1 MFKFAGFTFPKK
13 LWALPKGR
21 LKDRLA
27 ASKQFKFTGDY
38 YSGPTPNQTD
48 GWGFYLGENVQFAL
62 RITVLPNQFQADD
75 DTVQPIIARLPKNRG
90 LLAGYTLGEGMA
102 SGLSSVIHADTA
114 QATRAALHE
123 AWQVSDAMI
132 EDAQKA
138 EESRVED
145 VKRQA
150 EAAAKATLEA
160 KDPYEHMLEGALQAL
175 QHRVQQLENR
185 DITPA
190 DILLSVDSK
199 ELAWQLLRVY
209 VQSLSDDQLSKLV
222 RWFSIA
228 VKHTKESLLEHLQ
241 DKSLAEGKASD
252 SLAGFCLAASS
263 YRRQEYVDTAV
274 PTHLEMLQYCY
285 DRIKLHNFAF
295 ESDQLGICE
304 VLSNSSKVCQEVLEA
319 VKKHLGIRP
328 TFAEYYWFDSNK
340 ERLATLRALIKAELT
355 QTKGRS

>member
-27 ASKQFKFTGDY
+27 ASKQFKFTSGY
-38 YSGPTPNQTD
+38 YSSPPPNQTD
-48 GWGFYLGENVQFAL
+48 GWGFYLGENVQFSL
-62 RITVLPNQFQADD
+62 RIKVLPYQFQADC
-75 DTVQPIIARLPKNRG
+75 DTVQPIIARLPKSRG
-90 LLAGYTLGEGMA
+90 FLAGYTLGEGMA
-102 SGLSSVIHADTA
+102 SGLSGDVYTDEADA
-114 QATRAALHE
+114 VGAALQE
-123 AWQVSDAMI
+123 AQQII
-132 EDAQKA
+132 EVLLEDSREAA
-138 EESRVED
+138 EKLAED
-145 VKRQA
+145 EKREA
-150 EAAAKATLEA
+150 AAAAKAALEA

-209 VQSLSDDQLSKLV
+209 VQSLSDDQLSELV

-241 DKSLAEGKASD
+241 DKSLAEGKAQD
-252 SLAGFCLAASS
+252 SLAGFCLAVSS

>member
-27 ASKQFKFTGDY
+27 ASKQFKMTSGY
-38 YSGPTPNQTD
+38 YSAPTPNQTA
-48 GWGFYLGENVQFAL
+48 GWGFYLGENTQFSL
-62 RITVLPNQFQADD
+62 RITVLPNQFLAGYN
-75 DTVQPIIARLPKNRG
+75 TVQPILARLSKNRG
-90 LLAGYTLGEGMA
+90 FLAGYTLGEGMA
-102 SGLSSVIHADTA
+102 SSLSSIIHADTA

-132 EDAQKA
+132 EDVQKE

-145 VKRQA
+145 EKREA
-150 EAAAKATLEA
+150 EATAKAELEA

-209 VQSLSDDQLSKLV
+209 VQSLTDDQLLELV
-222 RWFSIA
+222 RWFSIV
-228 VKHTKESLLEHLQ
+228 VKHTKESLLERMQ
-241 DKSLAEGKASD
+241 DQSIDEGKASD
-252 SLAGFCLAASS
+252 SLSGFCLAASS
-263 YRRQEYVDTAV
+263 YRQQQYFGTTA
-274 PTHLEMLQYCY
+274 PTHLEVLQYCY
-285 DRIKLHNFAF
+285 DRVKLHSFAF
-295 ESDQLGICE
+295 EPAQYGICE
-304 VLSNSSKVCQEVLEA
+304 VLVNSSKALQEVLEA
-319 VKKHLGIRP
+319 VKKHLGISP
-328 TFAEYYWFDSNK
+328 SACEYWFDSNK

-355 QTKGRS
+355 QTKGQS